1 MKKRTKVQHIVL
13 EVIFIVLYQVEN
25 CLKKI
30 YMNLVRKSLL
40 ERKNVSF
47 DSKSMKKETGT
58 DYS

>member
-47 DSKSMKKETGT
+47 DSK
-58 DYS
+58 